1 MMRDTL
7 RTILLLLVLITDS
20 GGFSNL
26 KKNQKKL
33 KKSLT
38 HVAIS
43 LYDQV

>member
-1 MMRDTL
+1 MRDTL
-7 RTILLLLVLITDS
+7 KTILLLIVLLTDS

-26 KKNQKKL
+26 RKNQKKL